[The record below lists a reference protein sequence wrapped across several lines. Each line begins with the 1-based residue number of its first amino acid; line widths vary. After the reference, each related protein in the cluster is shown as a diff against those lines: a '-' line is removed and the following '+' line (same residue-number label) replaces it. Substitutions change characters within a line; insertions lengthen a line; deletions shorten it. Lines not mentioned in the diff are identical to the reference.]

1 MKQTYY
7 NNLVH
12 TDTCDLKNVNTG
24 NAMTKALSDVDACSE
39 GIRKFTTEIFDT
51 GVALFSYVFML
62 FAYDWKLALLCLIFP
77 PVSYVIAER
86 MKVVVLKTGAA
97 CKESAGRLNAATLDR
112 IQNAITYRIYGCET
126 QRNKDYETHL
136 ADYEKA
142 SVRAD
147 LPVAALPPIYKLIS
161 MTGVLLIFYFGSKN
175 VMGTGWTSWDIAAF
189 SAFLSCFSR
198 LSVKS
203 SHAAKLF
210 NAIQKAQVSF
220 LL

>member
-1 MKQTYY
+1 
-7 NNLVH
+7 
-12 TDTCDLKNVNTG
+12 
-24 NAMTKALSDVDACSE
+24 
-39 GIRKFTTEIFDT
+39 
-51 GVALFSYVFML
+51 
-62 FAYDWKLALLCLIFP
+62 
-77 PVSYVIAER
+77 

-126 QRNKDYETHL
+126 QRNKDYEAQL

-175 VMGTGWTSWDIAAF
+175 AVRINQTLLKKAGLPGILPL
-189 SAFLSCFSR
+189 SALSFPVFPGC
-198 LSVKS
+198 L
-203 SHAAKLF
+203 
-210 NAIQKAQVSF
+210 
-220 LL
+220 

>member
-1 MKQTYY
+1 
-7 NNLVH
+7 
-12 TDTCDLKNVNTG
+12 
-24 NAMTKALSDVDACSE
+24 
-39 GIRKFTTEIFDT
+39 
-51 GVALFSYVFML
+51 ML

-126 QRNKDYETHL
+126 QRNKDYEAHL

-147 LPVAALPPIYKLIS
+147 LLVAALPPIYKLIS
-161 MTGVLLIFYFGSKN
+161 MTGVLLIFYFGSK
-175 VMGTGWTSWDIAAF
+175 M
-189 SAFLSCFSR
+189 
-198 LSVKS
+198 
-203 SHAAKLF
+203 
-210 NAIQKAQVSF
+210 
-220 LL
+220 